1 MPSISSM
8 KEHVKNHMNAMPE
21 ANKAL
26 FKMMNKPPALD
37 NNSAMLVSIDDMVDG
52 MPDEIITKVFD
63 SMNIIRTVIMNEEEW
78 E

>member
-37 NNSAMLVSIDDMVDG
+37 NSSAMLMSIDDMVDG
-52 MPDEIITKVFD
+52 MPDETITKVFN
-63 SMNIIRTVIMNEEEW
+63 SMNTMRTVVMDEKEW

>member
-1 MPSISSM
+1 M